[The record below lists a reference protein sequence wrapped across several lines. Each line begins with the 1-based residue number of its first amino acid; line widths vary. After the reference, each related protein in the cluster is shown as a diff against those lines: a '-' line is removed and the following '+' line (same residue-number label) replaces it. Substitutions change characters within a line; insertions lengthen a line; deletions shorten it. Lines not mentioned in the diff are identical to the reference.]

1 MNRAF
6 FVDPESLERVV
17 VRDVPSAAAAVFS
30 NWTRATAF
38 PRVLA
43 AWCLCRRADAKN
55 LEPYAQ
61 KEISVTPTS
70 EADRITVVGPW
81 L

>member
-6 FVDPESLERVV
+6 FVDPEPLERVV
-17 VRDVPSAAAAVFS
+17 VRDVPSTAGAVFS
-30 NWTRATAF
+30 NRTRAPAL

-55 LEPYAQ
+55 LEPQAQ
-61 KEISVTPTS
+61 NEVSVTRTS
-70 EADRITVVGPW
+70 GADRITVVGSW